1 MQQSTFNSINQNGP
15 PMSNGPY
22 RILTTGNPFI
32 GIQRPQVVQL
42 IKSIRVGEVK
52 TYGTAATKEGDTEKR
67 DSMDAK

>member
-1 MQQSTFNSINQNGP
+1 MQESTFNSINPNGP

-22 RILTTGNPFI
+22 RILTTGSPFI
-32 GIQRPQVVQL
+32 GIHRPQVVQL

-52 TYGTAATKEGDTEKR
+52 TYGTAATKEGNTEKG